1 MSDFELIFQGTA
13 ESAQLW
19 LSIGVC
25 LVAGGLIVKLMQY
38 ERQLVSRSVGT
49 ALLGLRLSVLAV
61 LLLTFLQP
69 TMTRTLD
76 QQQTG
81 RVIVA
86 VDVSESMDTADEH
99 ASKAELLR
107 WARAAGVV
115 GNAAVTE
122 RLDAWQAAWD
132 AGEAPVWVDASEAMT
147 AAERAELSAL
157 RQQNIE
163 QVLDT
168 IRSMPRREIARRILT
183 ESPQPFLAELQNVA
197 AVDLRLFASDAA
209 AVAVEGAEPG
219 LTTLPETLSRFDTD
233 LSVGLDA
240 PAATESTPLAGVIVL
255 SDGRHTATSDPIEA
269 ATRLMLLD
277 VPAIPVLFGSEQRP
291 KDISIQSVEHPQI
304 VFLDDELSVR
314 VRALA
319 DGYAGEELNLTL
331 THPDGTEETRP
342 LIVPE
347 SGRAVFD
354 EQFSLTGDEAGRH
367 EYQLTI
373 DDRPGE
379 TRDDNNAR
387 SFGFNVVDDHSHVLL
402 VESEARWDFRYLQTA
417 LGRDDRISVSPV
429 MFNQPYLGVLPDT
442 FFPRRL
448 PFEPREFDGDNSP
461 LTDIDLLVVGDVTNR
476 EFPPEAWALV
486 EHWVRDLGGTLVL
499 AAGRNAMP
507 SGHQAPSLYRMLPV
521 SQLRELAIRN
531 VDPTALPHE
540 MGFTLALTD
549 DGADEDFLRLDADA
563 VTNRSVWQSLPGH
576 MWGLTGNVR
585 PTASVLVTAHGLP
598 ASALG
603 PQSSALSPLQRER
616 RTGILVHQYYGFGQ
630 VLWLGIDSTWRWR
643 HRRGDELHHRFWGQI
658 ARWATRNIASAGN
671 DVVRLSLSDSQIEP
685 NTPLTIRARWQK
697 RFLDQYTNLKASIEF
712 SRSDG
717 PSNAA
722 DRALS
727 PLRIDLQATERQP
740 LIFEGVIDSLPPG
753 AWTARLV
760 TAPSVLETPV
770 EADLF
775 VSQQTTAET
784 VDLTANRDLL
794 NRIADTSSGGRLLL
808 PDQIHEAID
817 LLNLPADA
825 TELHQEQSLW
835 DHWLTM
841 TIFFVLLTAEWVTR
855 KLNGLP

>member
-1 MSDFELIFQGTA
+1 MNDFDLIFQGAA
-13 ESAQLW
+13 ESSQLW
-19 LSIGVC
+19 LSIVVC
-25 LVAGGLIVKLMQY
+25 LVAGGLILKLMQY

-49 ALLGLRLSVLAV
+49 MLLTLRLSVLLV
-61 LLLTFLQP
+61 LLVTFLQP

-86 VDVSESMDTADEH
+86 VDVSESMDTADQH
-99 ASKAELLR
+99 ASNAELLR

-115 GNAAVTE
+115 GNAAVAE
-122 RLDAWQAAWD
+122 RLDAWIAAWE
-132 AGEAPVWVDASEAMT
+132 AGEEPVWVDESEAV
-147 AAERAELSAL
+147 AGGQRAELAAL
-157 RQQNIE
+157 RKQNIE

-168 IRSMPRREIARRILT
+168 VRNMPRREIARRVLT
-183 ESPQPFLAELQNVA
+183 ESQQPFLDELQNTV
-197 AVDLRLFASDAA
+197 AVDLRLFGRDAA
-209 AVAVEGAEPG
+209 AVATEGAESG
-219 LTTLPETLSRFDTD
+219 LAELPETLARFDTD
-233 LSVGLDA
+233 LAVGLNA

-255 SDGRHTATSDPIEA
+255 SDGRHTAKSDPIEA

-277 VPAIPVLFGSEQRP
+277 VPAIPVVFGSEQRP

-331 THPDGTEETRP
+331 THPDGAEETRP
-342 LIVPE
+342 LVVPE
-347 SGRAVFD
+347 TGRAVFD

-367 EYQLTI
+367 EYQLAI
-373 DDRPGE
+373 DNRPGE

-402 VESEARWDFRYLQTA
+402 IESEARWDFRYLQTA
-417 LGRDDRISVSPV
+417 LDRDERIGVTPV
-429 MFNQPYLGVLPDT
+429 VFNQPYLDVLPDT

-448 PFEPREFDGDNSP
+448 PFESRDFDAENSP
-461 LTDIDLLVVGDVTNR
+461 LAETDLIVVGDVTNR

-531 VDPTALPHE
+531 VAPTALPHE

-576 MWGLTGNVR
+576 MWGLTGNAR
-585 PTASVLVTAHGLP
+585 PTASVLVAAHGLP
-598 ASALG
+598 ASVLG
-603 PQSSALSPLQRER
+603 PQPAGLSPLERER
-616 RTGILVHQYYGFGQ
+616 RTGMLVHQYYGFGQ
-630 VLWLGIDSTWRWR
+630 VLWLGVDSTWRWR

-658 ARWATRNIASAGN
+658 ARWATRNKASAGN

-697 RFLDQYTNLKASIEF
+697 RFLDQHANLKASIEF
-712 SRSDG
+712 SRADG
-717 PSNAA
+717 PSSDADGAA
-722 DRALS
+722 S

-740 LIFEGVIDSLPPG
+740 LIFEGAIDSLPPG

-760 TAPSVLETPV
+760 TAPQVLETPV
-770 EADLF
+770 EVDLF
-775 VSQQTTAET
+775 VSQQATAET

-794 NRIADTSSGGRLLL
+794 TRIAATSSGGRLLL

-841 TIFFVLLTAEWVTR
+841 MAFFALLTAEWITR